1 MATSSVKMRLFPWFL
16 WPQPLGNW
24 PQPWHWLVKEMTIRI
39 NNFLKDLDY
48 SNGLSTQSYT
58 STHDFCHRLLCSINT
73 LRFLVMSTKN
83 KKNIKWTY
91 GVDIVGHTPNFHKRF
106 FLEAWLSV
114 KDPQSGNN
122 NIVIP
127 EVYTSLARS
136 WVSRHVFW
144 NFARNVFTTRPGL
157 GRWILCTLSWKW
169 ANKGLYERLD
179 IKKMPSSRKK
189 VSHTACKP
197 WQVFRVS
204 FGHADLRCT

>member
-1 MATSSVKMRLFPWFL
+1 MAYPHKATPQRMTFVIGCYVQSTLWDFL
-16 WPQPLGNW
+16 SCQPKKKH
-24 PQPWHWLVKEMTIRI
+24 QM
-39 NNFLKDLDY
+39 
-48 SNGLSTQSYT
+48 
-58 STHDFCHRLLCSINT
+58 DFH
-73 LRFLVMSTKN
+73 
-83 KKNIKWTY
+83 